1 MTLHSTLSLAL
12 FASLACLSAARADSI
27 TNALLKNVA
36 ALACRGNPASMVVWG
51 DAAPLVVAP
60 DGRVFAA
67 ATQFDEGRVVALGHG
82 GFISSD
88 AADSKT
94 LAANAIVWLSAAPRT
109 DEKAAVRIYGLN
121 DVVAAE
127 LTRRNF
133 SFERISGNAKQLDL
147 DKTDVVIGSTQAFAK
162 AQRLDALENWLRRG
176 GGLLAT
182 ETAWGILQLNSELTI
197 HTLAANRLLQQA
209 GIFFTDEAHSAYG
222 ANGDYPI
229 ERDLLGT
236 ANANVALSVLSGA
249 RDGNQRFAARIVG
262 DAVQWVPPG
271 SALIRAM
278 QQLQRQHRDEFDEHY
293 RGLTKQR
300 ITPKAQPLLRALF
313 DLDARLAAESP
324 PDQIEAHPSH
334 VAFPGAVGKDRIANA
349 SIKIDPTIPGWHS
362 TGLYAPPG
370 EVVTVMVPP
379 QVSSIGASVQIGAWR
394 DPHSHA
400 YRVRMKNALRRFPM
414 SATETK
420 TASAIGGPIYFVLP
434 QNAEGTLGKDK
445 FTVDVRGAVAAPY
458 YQHGVTTLE
467 DWRERIRTLDAP
479 WAEMASDKL
488 IFTVPSSAIRDLE
501 RPDLVMAHWDRVHEA
516 MQSLEPRTENHWA
529 DRPYRYVADASVSW
543 GYMYCPA
550 NNPIVIPLNEVA
562 AIFDVA
568 NFDADGPNNLWGHYH
583 EMGHAHQNPLWTD
596 DATTEVTVNIF
607 TVYALHKVN
616 GYALNS
622 EVMRS
627 DLQTAWKTFDDHR
640 KTGKPYEAVGGPF
653 PRLQFY
659 ALLWHQFGFDAFHSA
674 FDRLRADA
682 TLRPKNKGDERN
694 AFLIH
699 FSEAVGHDLS
709 AYFDAWGIKVFDASR
724 ERLANLPTWMP
735 TAPTKP

>member
-1 MTLHSTLSLAL
+1 MTARLTLSLAW
-12 FASLACLSAARADSI
+12 LATLVCLSVARADSI
-27 TNALLKNVA
+27 IDALLKDVTA
-36 ALACRGNPASMVVWG
+36 VACRGNPASMVVWG
-51 DAAPLVVAP
+51 DAVPLVVAP

-67 ATQFDEGRVVALGHG
+67 ADQFDSGRVVALGHG

-88 AADSKT
+88 AADSET
-94 LAANAIVWLSAAPRT
+94 LAANAIAWLSAARRSG
-109 DEKAAVRIYGLN
+109 EKTPVRIFGLN

-127 LTRRNF
+127 LERRSF
-133 SFERISGNAKQLDL
+133 PFERMSGSAKQLDL

-162 AQRLDALENWLRRG
+162 AQRLDELESWLRRG

-182 ETAWGILQLNSELTI
+182 ETAWGILQLNPKLTI
-197 HTLAANRLLQQA
+197 RTLAANRLMQQA

-229 ERDLLGT
+229 DRNLLAT
-236 ANANVALSVLSGA
+236 ANANAALSVLSGA
-249 RDGNQRFAARIVG
+249 RDGNQQLAARIVG

-271 SALIRAM
+271 SALIRKM
-278 QQLQRQHRDEFDEHY
+278 QQLQAQHRDEFDEHY
-293 RGLTKQR
+293 RRLAKQR
-300 ITPKAQPLLRALF
+300 ITPNAQPLLRALF
-313 DLDARLAAESP
+313 DLDARLAAELP

-334 VAFPGAVGKDRIANA
+334 VAFPGAVGKDRVASA
-349 SIKIDPTIPGWHS
+349 SIKIDPTVPGWHS

-370 EVVTVMVPP
+370 EVVTVVVPP
-379 QVSSIGASVQIGAWR
+379 QMSSIGASVQIGAWR

-400 YRVRMKNALRRFPM
+400 YRVRMKNALRRFSI

-420 TASAIGGPIYFVLP
+420 IASAIGGPIYLVIPQEAAVLLRKE
-434 QNAEGTLGKDK
+434 NITI
-445 FTVDVRGAVAAPY
+445 DVRGAVAAPHY
-458 YQHGVTTLE
+458 RHGVTTLKE
-467 DWRERIRTLDAP
+467 WRERIRKLDAP

-488 IFTVPSSAIRDLE
+488 IFTVPSSAIRELE
-501 RPDLVMAHWDRVHEA
+501 RPGLVMSHWDRVHA
-516 MQSLEPRTENHWA
+516 VMQSLEPRTDNHWA

-550 NNPIVIPLNEVA
+550 NNPIVIPLKEVA
-562 AIFDVA
+562 PIFEVA
-568 NFDADGPNNLWGHYH
+568 NFDADGPNHLWGHYH

-616 GYALNS
+616 GYPLDS

-627 DLQTAWKTFDDHR
+627 DLQTAWNTFNDHR

-659 ALLWHQFGFDAFHSA
+659 ALLWHNFGFDAFHSA
-674 FDRLRADA
+674 FDRLREDA
-682 TLRPKNKGDERN
+682 TLRPKNKADERN

-699 FSEAVGHDLS
+699 FSEAVGRDLS
-709 AYFDAWGIKVFDASR
+709 AYFDAWGIEVFDASR
-724 ERLANLPTWMP
+724 KRLAQLPKWMP
-735 TAPTKP
+735 TAP